1 MLLRVGGGGGPLAPH
16 VAPKFLYANGD
27 RVYVHGASVKTGTI
41 TGTQLSNDVWP
52 VVVHVGSRPTL
63 QCFAESNM
71 TPCFEPHERVLYVD
85 AGGSLSEAAI
95 VRVDTS
101 MWPLSYEIRLPG
113 GFERTTVP
121 YSTVLVVLPPELL
134 LMMISKLAS
143 GMHCPLSWRR
153 KLCSLAIS

>member
-1 MLLRVGGGGGPLAPH
+1 
-16 VAPKFLYANGD
+16 
-27 RVYVHGASVKTGTI
+27 VHGASVKTGTI

-63 QCFAESNM
+63 HIIALRCVALQCFAESNM

-85 AGGSLSEAAI
+85 ASGSLSEATI

-121 YSTVLVVLPPELL
+121 DRLRRARASAEVGAPGAFSNSAHLPRTAVALQCAATPSRSTLL
-134 LMMISKLAS
+134 FTK
-143 GMHCPLSWRR
+143 
-153 KLCSLAIS
+153 

>member
-121 YSTVLVVLPPELL
+121 DRLRRAR
-134 LMMISKLAS
+134 AS
-143 GMHCPLSWRR
+143 AEVGAPGARLHSAAHYL
-153 KLCSLAIS
+153 I